1 MRSDKRRRPGAMEE
15 PEPGVPPIE
24 LFSSE
29 DEIHRALV
37 RLVKSL
43 KVHGASYAYARG
55 HLNAPVAVAEMTRVD
70 GLLDEVLIVLQTPA
84 GADMAWILRPG
95 AYLG

>member
-1 MRSDKRRRPGAMEE
+1 ME
-15 PEPGVPPIE
+15 PDPSVPPIE

-29 DEIHRALV
+29 DEIHRVLV

-55 HLNAPVAVAEMTRVD
+55 HLNAPVAMAELTRVD
-70 GLLDEVLIVLQTPA
+70 GLLDEVLVVLGTPA
-84 GADMAWILRPG
+84 GADMVWLLRPG

>member
-1 MRSDKRRRPGAMEE
+1 MRSDKRRRPDAMNPPPGA
-15 PEPGVPPIE
+15 PPIE
-24 LFSSE
+24 LFSSD

-43 KVHGASYAYARG
+43 KVHGASYKYANG
-55 HLNAPVAVAEMTRVD
+55 HLNAPVAVAEMTRID
-70 GLLDEVLIVLQTPA
+70 GLLDEVLVVLATPA

-95 AYLG
+95 AHLG